1 MSKLIESA
9 RSFALR
15 LGDMVDAEFADSGV
29 DLDLPTMIAA
39 IEADRTAVRLAA
51 RLELLA
57 ELRACAAACP
67 GTGDERYE
75 HLFSA
80 LEIRDK
86 ASQ

>member
-1 MSKLIESA
+1 MKSIESA
-9 RSFALR
+9 E
-15 LGDMVDAEFADSGV
+15 EFAGR
-29 DLDLPTMIAA
+29 
-39 IEADRTAVRLAA
+39 IEDQAMNCPCVECFSPLIEERDNAVRIAA